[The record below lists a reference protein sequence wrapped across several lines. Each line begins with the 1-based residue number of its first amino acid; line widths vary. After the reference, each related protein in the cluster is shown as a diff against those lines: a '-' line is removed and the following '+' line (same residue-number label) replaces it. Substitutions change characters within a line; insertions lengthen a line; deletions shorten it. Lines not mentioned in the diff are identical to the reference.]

1 MRGLWSSSQRLQ
13 VAFLALA
20 MLPVFFMAPGAAI
33 AEDTP
38 GGPDTPVSSDGSA
51 PAASVPAGSP
61 ADGDVSAAAE
71 PARVSGGSDG
81 PEAAQ
86 GSSQVKKKAPVSHD
100 QEAKD
105 RLFVD
110 AILIAVAIILCVIAF
125 FLFMS
130 LPKQPKNAG
139 GDGQQ
144 EM

>member
-1 MRGLWSSSQRLQ
+1 MRGLWSSRQRLQ

-20 MLPVFFMAPGAAI
+20 MLPVFFMASGAAI

-51 PAASVPAGSP
+51 PATSVTAGTT
-61 ADGDVSAAAE
+61 ADSGISGAAE
-71 PARVSGGSDG
+71 PAQVSAGSDG
-81 PEAAQ
+81 SEVAQ
-86 GSSQVKKKAPVSHD
+86 SSSQVKKKLPVSHD

-110 AILIAVAIILCVIAF
+110 ATFIAIALILCAIAF

-130 LPKQPKNAG
+130 LPKQPKKAG